1 MESKKFVERE
11 WNEGIEGELDE
22 DGFFY
27 TPNGSFWDPDYVYFN
42 REGFDRHGGYYD
54 DEMEYIPG
62 EGWDEINMCYLDEL
76 ENDEG
81 DELYHSNK
89 GKHKQSSDFEGDVF
103 EYEGEDDDDILE
115 GETPD
120 FVNDPDI
127 ETIQIPVNHK
137 RDNINRKHG
146 NNNNNIH
153 NKKWNKNNQFE
164 NNQQNSEENFPAPI
178 QNKVIMKNENKPIDR
193 VNQTNDIIKT
203 TNMTIQPQNNCGQNK
218 FTQPNNLKN
227 HNMINDMNFN
237 PNINSKM
244 MDPNFPMK
252 NPGLINT
259 NEQKIPQQNFNN
271 INVNINN
278 NYNQNRIH
286 PYSLDLNKPQH
297 AQPPQQPI
305 YIPNNNFSYPDNN
318 FNGNNQN
325 RNFQNKTNFYANNDD
340 NRRVYNNM
348 NNLNTNKGN
357 YQNRQNKGMYYNK
370 PNNQNNFQNLQQH
383 NQINQYN
390 TNPQLNQM
398 MMMQMMQP
406 QNFNQLPPQQQQMLM
421 YFYMQQNQM
430 MNLQNM
436 QIMNQHNEG

>member
-1 MESKKFVERE
+1 MQKYEHAGEEDRLYIMQYKEFINLIINSKCANVKPFSGRFSAADL
-11 WNEGIEGELDE
+11 ELLKE
-22 DGFFY
+22 KVQKG
-27 TPNGSFWDPDYVYFN
+27 GKHE
-42 REGFDRHGGYYD
+42 EGFD
-54 DEMEYIPG
+54 
-62 EGWDEINMCYLDEL
+62 
-76 ENDEG
+76 
-81 DELYHSNK
+81 ELYEVFVRVSKMMNDAYNQLYAEQRGIIYEMKTPAFDIISHLVALVNCNFCGVFTFLNAKLAERANSIQRFSVLSATKVQSVDSEVGELPLDGALEFQIDMLSMLINYVRYFRTEK
-89 GKHKQSSDFEGDVF
+89 YDSPSLTGKKYWESLKKLLWNANVLCALK
-103 EYEGEDDDDILE
+103 DDYDILE

-278 NYNQNRIH
+278 NYNQIEYILIH
-286 PYSLDLNKPQH
+286 
-297 AQPPQQPI
+297 
-305 YIPNNNFSYPDNN
+305 
-318 FNGNNQN
+318 
-325 RNFQNKTNFYANNDD
+325 
-340 NRRVYNNM
+340 
-348 NNLNTNKGN
+348 
-357 YQNRQNKGMYYNK
+357 
-370 PNNQNNFQNLQQH
+370 
-383 NQINQYN
+383 
-390 TNPQLNQM
+390 
-398 MMMQMMQP
+398 
-406 QNFNQLPPQQQQMLM
+406 
-421 YFYMQQNQM
+421 
-430 MNLQNM
+430 
-436 QIMNQHNEG
+436 